1 MDNPHGRIPGL
12 RGLIALEAVVRLGS
26 VTAAAS
32 ELGLT
37 QAAVS
42 KQVHA
47 VERELDAPLFIR
59 RNRMVV
65 PSEAARAF
73 ARTLARSL
81 ADIAEG
87 ADRLRG
93 VDLGPEV
100 VIRIQLFEGLF
111 WLTPRLTDLYRRHP
125 DIAVRVTSTLEPLS
139 KAREHYDLALQS
151 AGRPAGTAVEI
162 FGVVDRVQPVCAP
175 AYLAGRGEVP
185 SLDALDRERLL
196 HHRVHPQ
203 EWIDWDAW
211 LAGVGRADRTAP
223 AGRDFDSYPIAIQAA
238 IEGQG
243 IALGWR
249 RTIARHLAA
258 GTLVPAFDPALHM
271 TDRLSVFRPSDGP
284 RGGRQHP
291 DTGHVLDW
299 LKEALRTDPFEA

>member
-1 MDNPHGRIPGL
+1 MNKSHNRIPGL
-12 RGLIALEAVVRLGS
+12 KGLIALEAVVRLGS

-47 VERELDAPLFIR
+47 LERELDAPLFTR

-65 PSEAARAF
+65 PTEAASAF
-73 ARTLARSL
+73 AKTLARSL
-81 ADIAEG
+81 GDIAAA
-87 ADRLRG
+87 ADRLRR

-100 VIRIQLFEGLF
+100 VIRTQLFEGLF
-111 WLTPRLTDLYRRHP
+111 WLTPRLTGLYRRHP

-139 KAREHYDLALQS
+139 EAREHYDLALQS
-151 AGRPAGTAVEI
+151 AGRPAGTAEEI
-162 FGVVDRVQPVCAP
+162 FGAVDWVQPVCAP

-196 HHRVHPQ
+196 HHRVDPQ

-211 LAGVGRADRTAP
+211 LAGVGRAGLTVP

-249 RTIARHLAA
+249 RTIARHLAT

-271 TDRLSVFRPSDGP
+271 TDRLSVFRPFGGS

-291 DTGHVLDW
+291 DTGRVLEW
-299 LKEALRTDPFEA
+299 LKEALRADPIEA